1 MSNDLIELPT
11 SAFILGLLPREYITP
26 ADWQRHRSERRGPIA
41 VLRSGL
47 AQPSFW
53 TERQI
58 RDGFDVANRIWA
70 RADIRFSLDR
80 VERRSE
86 FVPADAFDLHTELGN
101 RYALMRGSAVY
112 AGFVHA
118 LGRSHGGIAG
128 GRLALVADVGA
139 RGASDEWRG
148 TIIAHELGHVLD
160 RPDRV
165 GPRDGNLMFWT
176 VNPSHLPPQD
186 LSDIQI
192 DMSRARARQI
202 LEQVRRLAR

>member
-1 MSNDLIELPT
+1 MSNGLIELPT
-11 SAFILGLLPREYITP
+11 RAFILGLMPREIITP
-26 ADWQRHRSERRGPIA
+26 PDWQRHTTDRRAPVA

-53 TERQI
+53 TEQQI

-118 LGRSHGGIAG
+118 LGPNHGGVAG

-148 TIIAHELGHVLD
+148 TIIAHELGHVLG
-160 RPDRV
+160 RPDRA
-165 GPRDGNLMFWT
+165 GLPDGNLMFWT
-176 VNPSHLPPQD
+176 VNPSRRPAQD
-186 LSDIQI
+186 LSDTQI
-192 DMSRARARQI
+192 DMSRTRARRI
-202 LEQVRRLAR
+202 LEQVRRLAG